1 MHLAPAVGHAQPRLF
16 GWGYHRPGRFSYE
29 LARIRQIGKH
39 MDAQRIRRSVLIVAL
54 LNLAYFFVEFIAAI
68 VIGSASLF
76 ADSAD
81 FLEDTA
87 INLLVFF
94 AVAWP
99 ASRRRTAGG
108 VLAALILI
116 PAVAAIVTV
125 VAKVLNPVPPSGE
138 GMSLI
143 AFGALLVNVVCA
155 IILAQLRNEE
165 SSLTKGAWLAA
176 RNDAIANVLII
187 LAGLATLV
195 WPSAWFDIVVGTLI
209 AVINLSA
216 AKEVWEASRE
226 DHDSIEEAFADLD
239 DD

>member
-1 MHLAPAVGHAQPRLF
+1 MTA
-16 GWGYHRPGRFSYE
+16 E
-29 LARIRQIGKH
+29 
-39 MDAQRIRRSVLIVAL
+39 RIRRAVLVVAL
-54 LNLAYFFVEFIAAI
+54 LNLAYFFVEFVAAI
-68 VIGSASLF
+68 AIGSASLF

-99 ASRRRTAGG
+99 AARRRTAGS

-116 PAVAAIVTV
+116 PAIAAIVTV
-125 VAKVLNPVPPSGE
+125 VVKILNPEPPSPE
-138 GMSLI
+138 GLTGV
-143 AFGALLVNVVCA
+143 AVGALVVNVICA
-155 IILAQLRNEE
+155 IILLRLRDQG
-165 SSLTKGAWLAA
+165 SSLATGAWLAA
-176 RNDAIANVLII
+176 RNDAVANLLII
-187 LAGLATLV
+187 LAGLLTFV
-195 WPSAWFDIVVGTLI
+195 WSTAWFDIIVGAII

-226 DHDSIEEAFADLD
+226 EHDSVEEAFAEMD

>member
-1 MHLAPAVGHAQPRLF
+1 MEDSLGAQ
-16 GWGYHRPGRFSYE
+16 
-29 LARIRQIGKH
+29 K
-39 MDAQRIRRSVLIVAL
+39 IRRAVLIVAL
-54 LNLAYFFVEFIAAI
+54 LNLAYFFVEFAGA
-68 VIGSASLF
+68 VAIGSASLF

-99 ASRRRTAGG
+99 AARRRTAGS

-125 VAKVLNPVPPSGE
+125 VTKIMNPVAPSPEGLTGIAVGALVVNVICAILLMQLRGE
-138 GMSLI
+138 G
-143 AFGALLVNVVCA
+143 
-155 IILAQLRNEE
+155 
-165 SSLTKGAWLAA
+165 SSLATGAWLAA
-176 RNDAIANVLII
+176 RNDALANLLII
-187 LAGLATLV
+187 AAGLLTFV
-195 WPSAWFDIVVGTLI
+195 WETAWFDIVVGAII

-226 DHDSIEEAFADLD
+226 EHDSVEEAFADMD
-239 DD
+239 ED